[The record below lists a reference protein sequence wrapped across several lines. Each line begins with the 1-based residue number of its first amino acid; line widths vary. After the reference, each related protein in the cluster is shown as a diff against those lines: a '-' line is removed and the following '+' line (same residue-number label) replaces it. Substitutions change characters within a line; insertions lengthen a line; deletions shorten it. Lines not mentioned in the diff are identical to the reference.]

1 MQILSILPNIPF
13 FPCRRRSLLSRRLRA
28 CALLAPASIFAPL
41 FFPGCA
47 GVPSESTPPLSV
59 GTYNDAAPNPLF
71 VQTADPDY
79 LWNAVVDVV
88 DNYFEIEF
96 ETPIRV
102 FERETENGERFTSR
116 AEGRIDTKP
125 TIAAGVLEPWRKNS
139 VACEDR
145 WLATFQTIRRSAVV
159 RVVPDAAGYLI
170 YLSVYNEIEDLKTPM
185 GATIGVQSKL
195 HRRFFATNATGGRT
209 RRVARLDSDRSRR
222 PPRKTYARRNR
233 LATRQSAD
241 AFTSIAP
248 ADSLTLTLKLTLK
261 INAVFFA
268 RVSKTSREEKTVRF
282 YF

>member
-28 CALLAPASIFAPL
+28 CALLAPVSIFAPL

-47 GVPSESTPPLSV
+47 GVPSEPTPPLSV

-185 GATIGVQSKL
+185 GATIGFNQNFIDDFSQLTQPVGERAAS
-195 HRRFFATNATGGRT
+195 RGWIPTGRD
-209 RRVARLDSDRSRR
+209 ARLEKRMLEEIAWRLGN
-222 PPRKTYARRNR
+222 PPT
-233 LATRQSAD
+233 LLHQSPPP
-241 AFTSIAP
+241 TP
-248 ADSLTLTLKLTLK
+248 
-261 INAVFFA
+261 
-268 RVSKTSREEKTVRF
+268 
-282 YF
+282 

>member
-1 MQILSILPNIPF
+1 MQILMFLRNIPIF
-13 FPCRRRSLLSRRLRA
+13 RRLNRCFGDGRRRV
-28 CALLAPASIFAPL
+28 CALVAPFSFAAPL
-41 FFPGCA
+41 FFLGCA
-47 GVPSESTPPLSV
+47 GVPSEPTPDFSV

-88 DNYFEIEF
+88 DNYFEIKF

-139 VACEDR
+139 VTCDDR

-159 RVVPDAAGYLI
+159 RVVPDSAGYLI

-185 GATIGVQSKL
+185 GATIGFNQNYIDDFSQLTQPVGERAASQGWIPTGRDANL
-195 HRRFFATNATGGRT
+195 ERRMLEEIAW
-209 RRVARLDSDRSRR
+209 RLGN
-222 PPRKTYARRNR
+222 PPTLVNQTA
-233 LATRQSAD
+233 
-241 AFTSIAP
+241 
-248 ADSLTLTLKLTLK
+248 SLKP
-261 INAVFFA
+261 
-268 RVSKTSREEKTVRF
+268 
-282 YF
+282 

>member
-1 MQILSILPNIPF
+1 MQTLSFLPNIPIF
-13 FPCRRRSLLSRRLRA
+13 RRSLRGRRFRV
-28 CALLAPASIFAPL
+28 CAVVAPL
-41 FFPGCA
+41 SISASFFFPGCA
-47 GVPSESTPPLSV
+47 GVPSEPTPEFSV

-88 DNYFEIEF
+88 DNYFEIKF

-139 VACEDR
+139 VTCDDR

-170 YLSVYNEIEDLKTPM
+170 YLSVYNEIEDMKTAM
-185 GATIGVQSKL
+185 GATIGFNQNYIDDFSHL
-195 HRRFFATNATGGRT
+195 TQPIGERAASRGWIPMGRDANLEK
-209 RRVARLDSDRSRR
+209 RMLEEIAWRLGNPPTLLNRS
-222 PPRKTYARRNR
+222 
-233 LATRQSAD
+233 
-241 AFTSIAP
+241 AP
-248 ADSLTLTLKLTLK
+248 LKP
-261 INAVFFA
+261 
-268 RVSKTSREEKTVRF
+268 
-282 YF
+282 

>member
-1 MQILSILPNIPF
+1 MQIVSFLPNHPIF
-13 FPCRRRSLLSRRLRA
+13 RRSFLKRRFRD
-28 CALLAPASIFAPL
+28 CAFVAPFSIFIPL

-47 GVPSESTPPLSV
+47 GVPSEPPSQISV

-71 VQTADPDY
+71 VQTADSDY

-139 VACEDR
+139 VACDDR

-159 RVVPDAAGYLI
+159 RVVPDSAGYLI

-185 GATIGVQSKL
+185 GATIGFNQNFIDDFSQLTQPVGERAASRGWIPIGRDVHLETRMLEEIAWRLGNPPTLL
-195 HRRFFATNATGGRT
+195 HR
-209 RRVARLDSDRSRR
+209 
-222 PPRKTYARRNR
+222 
-233 LATRQSAD
+233 SA
-241 AFTSIAP
+241 P
-248 ADSLTLTLKLTLK
+248 L
-261 INAVFFA
+261 NP
-268 RVSKTSREEKTVRF
+268 
-282 YF
+282 